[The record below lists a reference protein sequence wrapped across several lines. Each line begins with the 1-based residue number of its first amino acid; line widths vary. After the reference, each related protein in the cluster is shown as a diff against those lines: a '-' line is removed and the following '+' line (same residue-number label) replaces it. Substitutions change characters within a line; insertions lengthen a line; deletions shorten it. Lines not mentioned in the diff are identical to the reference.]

1 MNTSQKTAVIE
12 LVRFKLIAGVTQED
26 YVAACAKTDAFVQAQ
41 PGFRA
46 RALSLAEDGTW
57 TDYVTWA
64 DMDSAQAAAKAFP
77 ENEYAQAIMGMIDGS
92 TLQMWHETKLWSSA
106 A

>member
-1 MNTSQKTAVIE
+1 MNTFENTAVVE
-12 LVRFKLIAGVTQED
+12 MVRFKLNAGVAQED
-26 YVAACAKTDAFVQAQ
+26 YLAACAKTDAFVQAQ

-64 DMDSAQAAAKAFP
+64 DMDSALAAAKAFP
-77 ENEYAQAIMGMIDGS
+77 ENEHAQALIGMIDGS
-92 TLQMWHETKLWSSA
+92 TLQMWHETKLWSA
-106 A
+106 AA

>member
-12 LVRFKLIAGVTQED
+12 LVRFKLIAGVTQKD

-46 RALSLAEDGTW
+46 RALSLAEDGT
-57 TDYVTWA
+57 
-64 DMDSAQAAAKAFP
+64 
-77 ENEYAQAIMGMIDGS
+77 
-92 TLQMWHETKLWSSA
+92 
-106 A
+106 